1 MPVQSTQTRN
11 KSNSLL
17 QQQQQQLQEKAL
29 KIKSKIQVC
38 SIVATITQ
46 TAANRN
52 ELSRKSLTAVG
63 VPHNKSNAHALYANA
78 LSSANRK
85 LPSGNVLKLLPTFA
99 CYSIL
104 PAFQAAKLLPTF
116 ALCFIWLP
124 ARINKSVAYLCGHY
138 IRNSLELF
146 INP

>member
-1 MPVQSTQTRN
+1 MQSTQTRN

-17 QQQQQQLQEKAL
+17 QQQQQFQLQEKAL

-63 VPHNKSNAHALYANA
+63 VAHNKSNAWVRCTQMLFQVRIE
-78 LSSANRK
+78 SC
-85 LPSGNVLKLLPTFA
+85 LL
-99 CYSIL
+99 
-104 PAFQAAKLLPTF
+104 AK
-116 ALCFIWLP
+116 
-124 ARINKSVAYLCGHY
+124 S
-138 IRNSLELF
+138 
-146 INP
+146 